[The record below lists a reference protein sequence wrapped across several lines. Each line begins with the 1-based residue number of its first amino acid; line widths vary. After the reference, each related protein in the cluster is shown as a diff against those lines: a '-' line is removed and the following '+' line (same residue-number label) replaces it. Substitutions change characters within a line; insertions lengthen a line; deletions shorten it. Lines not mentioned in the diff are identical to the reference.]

1 MFDTSK
7 VAAAIRGAWNEV
19 GGAVDEKRIETMSR
33 NVMSIVPGNEIVDIE
48 HIQNLVE
55 FELMRNQL
63 FDVGKAYMLYRA
75 KRSEMRSARRH
86 PDPLAVSDYIH
97 ASKYARYREQDRR
110 REVYAE
116 TVSRDE
122 DMHLRKF
129 GHIPGMRERIKK
141 AFKFVYEKKLLPSM
155 RSMQF
160 GGKAIEVV
168 NNRIYNCSATHIDR
182 LDAFSQGFYLLLCGC
197 GVGYSVQ
204 FEHVDKLP
212 EFSRVDESKVVH
224 HVIQDSIEGWA
235 DAILALLRSYVD
247 GTYIEFAYHL
257 IRAEGMV
264 LKTSGGKAP
273 GHVALKQA
281 LELVR
286 DILNGSQGRR
296 LRPVEAHRIMC
307 HLADAVL
314 SGGIRR
320 SAMICLFSPED
331 SEMMYLKTG
340 NWHSREPYLENAN
353 NSVVLKRDDVKHT
366 QFMRV
371 FQMTKQFGEPGF
383 IFVADLNEVRNP
395 CQPAWATVLTPEG
408 IRTIGEIDAG
418 SIVWSGKQWTKVL
431 NKWSTGVK
439 QVNAYRTRAGTFY
452 GTENHRIV
460 SEGVKVEVGQ
470 AESIDT
476 SQGPMATNVTALDA
490 ETIMDGLVFGDG
502 SVHAASNDLVYLF
515 IGEKDRD
522 YHESEIHDLIRR
534 HRPGLGHLAWEIETS
549 IVASEI
555 PMTYLRSIPTRFRFG
570 SLSTVRAFLRGLY
583 TANGSIVSSRV
594 TLKASSINVIRQ
606 TQEMLSSLGI
616 PSYYTTNAAH
626 EVQFENG
633 KYECRESYDLN
644 ITTGRYAFQNL
655 IGFIQN
661 DKQQRLSK
669 ICDKPTSG
677 RGAKNTYEIVETTP
691 VSVEEVFDMTVEAD
705 EHTYWTGGLLVSNC
719 AEIALNCKLTINY
732 EVMKILKDRAKRNK
746 PMPDVKM
753 GEVYTGYAFCNLTEI
768 NAAKLKSRE
777 DFIAVGEA
785 AALIGTLQAAYTD
798 MPYLGWVSE
807 VIAEREALLGVG
819 MTGIMDSP
827 EIALDADMQRD
838 VASRIVEWNGE
849 FAEMIGIRPAARTT
863 TVKPSGTT
871 ALELGS
877 VGSGIHAHHAR
888 RYIRSVTANKIEAVF
903 NHFRAT
909 NPHMCVM
916 KPNGDY
922 VIEFPVIAPEGA
934 IVKSDLGAIEFMN
947 MVMSTQQNWVNVGT
961 ARPES
966 SPGYTHNVSNT
977 IHVKPNEWDAV
988 AAHLWEHRA
997 LFSGVSFIPVDDTVY
1012 PFAPFQAILTEA
1024 DESRWNQLLAH
1035 YKPVD
1040 YTALIENEDATDVGQ
1055 EPACAGGYCEIPVR

>member
-1 MFDTSK
+1 MLADLVVVFLVVAYFLVNSRVSKPQTENLMSIEVEQRQVRKRDGQTIQMFDTSK

-19 GGAVDEKRIETMSR
+19 GGVDEKRIETVAR
-33 NVMSIVPGNEIVDIE
+33 NVMSSVPGNEVVDIE

-55 FELMRNQL
+55 YELMRNQL

-97 ASKYARYREQDRR
+97 AGKYARYRESDRR

-116 TVSRDE
+116 TVARDE

-129 GHIPGMRERIKK
+129 GHIPGMRERINK

-235 DAILALLRSYVD
+235 DAVLALLRSYVD

-286 DILNGSQGRR
+286 GILDGAQGRR

-320 SAMICLFSPED
+320 SAMICLFSLED

-340 NWHSREPYLENAN
+340 DWHSREPYLENAN

-383 IFVADLNEVRNP
+383 IFVADKDEVRNP
-395 CQPAWATVLTPEG
+395 
-408 IRTIGEIDAG
+408 
-418 SIVWSGKQWTKVL
+418 
-431 NKWSTGVK
+431 
-439 QVNAYRTRAGTFY
+439 
-452 GTENHRIV
+452 
-460 SEGVKVEVGQ
+460 
-470 AESIDT
+470 
-476 SQGPMATNVTALDA
+476 
-490 ETIMDGLVFGDG
+490 
-502 SVHAASNDLVYLF
+502 
-515 IGEKDRD
+515 
-522 YHESEIHDLIRR
+522 
-534 HRPGLGHLAWEIETS
+534 
-549 IVASEI
+549 
-555 PMTYLRSIPTRFRFG
+555 
-570 SLSTVRAFLRGLY
+570 
-583 TANGSIVSSRV
+583 
-594 TLKASSINVIRQ
+594 
-606 TQEMLSSLGI
+606 
-616 PSYYTTNAAH
+616 
-626 EVQFENG
+626 
-633 KYECRESYDLN
+633 
-644 ITTGRYAFQNL
+644 
-655 IGFIQN
+655 
-661 DKQQRLSK
+661 
-669 ICDKPTSG
+669 
-677 RGAKNTYEIVETTP
+677 
-691 VSVEEVFDMTVEAD
+691 
-705 EHTYWTGGLLVSNC
+705 C

-732 EVMKILKDRAKRNK
+732 EVMKILKDRAKRGK
-746 PMPDVKM
+746 SMPDVKM

-916 KPNGDY
+916 KPNGDF
-922 VIEFPVIAPEGA
+922 VIEFPVTAPEGA

-947 MVMSTQQNWVNVGT
+947 MVMSTQQNWVNTGT

-977 IHVKPNEWDAV
+977 IHVKPSEWDAV

-1012 PFAPFQAILTEA
+1012 PFAPFQAIITEA

-1055 EPACAGGYCEIPVR
+1055 EPACAGGSCEIPVR